1 MDITAQIQ
9 ELLNGWQFI
18 TADRFINAALAL
30 LLTMIFG
37 FITGARGDTAVPL
50 YWRFIDVT
58 FGVLGARLD
67 KKNRKEGDL
76 ILRGFIVVVFMLLFT
91 GALGVY
97 AESYMPVLPQS
108 RLIEILLL
116 SLCMS
121 SGAVWINIVH
131 IYRLSQNKKAAS
143 QGQYLILARTSRI
156 DLSTRDKYTITRT
169 GAEVLVRMFDKA
181 AVTPALWYALGGLP
195 AVFIYSALAAY
206 SWKNSYDGNGKGT
219 GLIGQALEKLM
230 GFVMSVFSA
239 SLLAMTTI
247 LVPASGPF
255 SGLKPL
261 MKAARGLPY
270 EQGGQPLSVLA
281 YALKITLGG
290 AVKHVNGRSM
300 KRDWTGPKDATAK
313 LDPGHLK
320 RILYM
325 VILAHIFLL
334 SALIGASVYASL

>member
-30 LLTMIFG
+30 LLTMVFG

-97 AESYMPVLPQS
+97 AESYIPFLPQS
-108 RLIEILLL
+108 RLIEVLLL
-116 SLCMS
+116 SFCMS
-121 SGAVWINIVH
+121 SGAVWINILH

-181 AVTPALWYALGGLP
+181 AVTPALWYALGGVP
-195 AVFIYSALAAY
+195 AVFMYSALAAY

-239 SLLAMTTI
+239 SLLAMTT
-247 LVPASGPF
+247 
-255 SGLKPL
+255 GLS
-261 MKAARGLPY
+261 Y

-300 KRDWTGPKDATAK
+300 KRDWTGPKGATAK